1 MNYKDYIQDVVNWP
15 VEGVLFKDIT
25 PLLANSN
32 MFNAAID
39 DMSMFI
45 DENVSIAGIESR
57 GFIFGSAVATIN
69 ECGFIPIRKAG
80 K

>member
-45 DENVSIAGIESR
+45 DENVSIAGIESSR
-57 GFIFGSAVATIN
+57 NSIN
-69 ECGFIPIRKAG
+69 YGRIQCVRSSCTN
-80 K
+80 